1 MIPARS
7 LLLAL
12 AVTFIWGVNFVVI
25 ELSVKGA
32 PPLFVAALRF
42 ALAALPAVFLVPRP
56 RVPLRLLI
64 GYGLTVGVI
73 QFGLLYLAVQL
84 GLSAG
89 LASLLIQTQAFFTAL
104 LSAAF
109 LRERLRPNQLLGMGL
124 AFVGMALIGL
134 VGTHHASAVGLLLVL
149 LAALGWAASNLMVR
163 AAGSTNALS
172 LVVWSALVPPIPLT
186 LLAGVTGGWDA
197 VWHTLSASGPGFW
210 GAVAFMAYLNTVFG
224 FGVWSVLIQRHGA
237 VRVAPLSLLVPV
249 FGMLAS
255 VAVLHEDFGL
265 FKGLAALLIFG
276 GLALHVFGGR
286 WRTRT
291 APEQE
296 GSLSQRSR

>member
-12 AVTFIWGVNFVVI
+12 LITFIWGANFVVI
-25 ELSVKGA
+25 ELSVRGA

-42 ALAALPAVFLVPRP
+42 ALAAVPAVFLVPRP
-56 RVPLRLLI
+56 RVPLRLLL
-64 GYGLTVGVI
+64 GYGLTVGVV

-89 LASLLIQTQAFFTAL
+89 LASLLMQTQAFFTAL
-104 LSAAF
+104 LSAAL
-109 LRERLRPNQLLGMGL
+109 LRERLLPNQLVGMLLAFLGM
-124 AFVGMALIGL
+124 AFIGL
-134 VGTHHASAVGLLLVL
+134 VGAHHASAIGLTLVL

-172 LVVWSALVPPIPLT
+172 LVVWSALVPPLPLT
-186 LLAGVTGGWDA
+186 LLAGVTEGWGN
-197 VWHTLSASGPGFW
+197 VWHALTAGGPGFW

-224 FGVWSVLIQRHGA
+224 FGIWSVLIQRHGA

-255 VAVLHEDFGL
+255 VLLLHEEFGAVKL
-265 FKGLAALLIFG
+265 LAALLIFA
-276 GLALHVFGGR
+276 GLGLHVFGGR
-286 WRTRT
+286 LWGRRAQDATVS
-291 APEQE
+291 Q
-296 GSLSQRSR
+296 GQRSR